1 MMKTLSH
8 PLKLVSAVILLG
20 ISSQAWAVNEKGDWP
35 WNLKLHGWHDR
46 AVAEDLGTG
55 WFLNVGPTGL
65 RAPITHEH
73 PQYLT
78 IKYVFKNSPANG
90 LLKIDDI
97 VVGANGKRLT
107 VAHTFGRS
115 GVGALAHSIGNG
127 GNQSWNHLSALMAT
141 GCAKSSAGLL
151 DGHASTHM
159 HVLWGSLGAGLAGAK
174 HVREYMEGIKW
185 WMIMAQAH
193 DGGFVIMPGR
203 DYASTDHVYGTRN
216 YPTACAAL
224 ILSLKEKH
232 LQITGAPRRTGAGDP
247 ARPASAVS
255 ARPARALSPEKRALL
270 DPARLA
276 ALAEISHAGELK
288 PLPVSI
294 SKASSKVWPTNL
306 ALGTNAVELVG
317 KGTLGTTANATDYV
331 NARRQ
336 LPLHHPVLLSGA
348 RRRARGRSQA

>member
-1 MMKTLSH
+1 MDLIRKMRKSVVHLRH
-8 PLKLVSAVILLG
+8 PSFVSKPG
-20 ISSQAWAVNEKGDWP
+20 
-35 WNLKLHGWHDR
+35 
-46 AVAEDLGTG
+46 
-55 WFLNVGPTGL
+55 GL
-65 RAPITHEH
+65 PARRHRTNARPAARHH
-73 PQYLT
+73 P
-78 IKYVFKNSPANG
+78 
-90 LLKIDDI
+90 
-97 VVGANGKRLT
+97 
-107 VAHTFGRS
+107 
-115 GVGALAHSIGNG
+115 
-127 GNQSWNHLSALMAT
+127 
-141 GCAKSSAGLL
+141 
-151 DGHASTHM
+151 
-159 HVLWGSLGAGLAGAK
+159 
-174 HVREYMEGIKW
+174 
-185 WMIMAQAH
+185 
-193 DGGFVIMPGR
+193 PGR

-232 LQITGAPRRTGAGDP
+232 LQITGAPQRTGAGDP